1 MKKQDNNKIFKL
13 FVSSILVFSIF
24 LTNISNIVV
33 YGADAYSTEQN
44 ENTQNRKSDSSN
56 LGRNVDTIQSNF
68 NDIIDGLH
76 SLLNDEQIEVFNT
89 ITANDDEVTEL
100 LKKAMILHENAE
112 FEQAVELYDQV
123 SAYLSEEMD
132 DTSEATVQLVEAFSQ
147 LAETKV
153 LLLEHE
159 YIESTPTET
168 EEPSEGKEIN
178 EIAESAEDNKH
189 SESEL
194 DELTKEENT
203 NGNNSNN
210 KTAEEYIIPEAEED
224 ESTKETATDQSEIQ
238 ATSTMRASVAEPITS
253 EKEVMYDAVLTR
265 SIDGIN
271 TKPYGTEGYE
281 LIRLVDDLVGHQ
293 VRVTREA
300 ETPRST
306 WAYIEVDETDISG
319 WIDKAGIDPVETVLS
334 EKAINYEGKLARPTD
349 GINTRP
355 FGVAGSQLIRLVDD
369 WEGRRVRATREA
381 VTRRSTWAY
390 VNVVGTDV
398 SGWIDKAGLDI
409 DSTTAEREVLYDA
422 VLTRSTDGIN
432 TKPYG
437 TEGYELVRL
446 VDDLVGHQVR
456 VTREAETPRST
467 WAYIEVTGTNISG
480 WIDKAGIDP
489 VETVLSEKAINYEG
503 KLARPTDGI
512 NTRPFGVAGS
522 QLIRLVDDWEGR
534 RVRATREA
542 VTRRSTWAY
551 VNVVGTDVSGWI
563 DKAGLDIDSTT
574 AEREVLYDA
583 VLTRSTDGINT
594 KPYGTEGYELIR
606 LVDDLVGHQV
616 RVTREA
622 ETPRST
628 WAYIEVDETDISGW
642 IDKAG
647 IDPVE
652 TVLSEKAINYE
663 GKLARP
669 TDGINTKPFGVAGSE
684 LIRLVDDWE
693 GRRVRVTRE
702 AVTRRST
709 WAYVN
714 VIGTDVSGWI
724 DKAGLEV
731 ETVLASKEVTYN
743 ANLKRSTDGI
753 NTKPYGTEGYEL
765 IRTVGDWEGKEV
777 RVIREAVTQRSTWA
791 YVEVIGAGI
800 AGWVDKTGLDIE
812 NYVVYLDPGHG
823 GSDSG
828 ASYNGVHEKNLNLSV
843 SMKTKDLLENKGY
856 TVVMSRTNDSTV
868 GLYDRP
874 AEANSIGADIL
885 VSVHHNA
892 MPGNTNVTGIE
903 TYYYKSSSNYP
914 PLNENLPYHDDTER
928 LNDSLNLAQLIQD
941 ELINHTNTNDRGV
954 KSAAFVVVRE
964 THMPAVLLELG
975 YMSSPSELNK
985 LQQTGYQYAMAN
997 AVADA
1002 IDNYFRK

>member
-349 GINTRP
+349 GINT
-355 FGVAGSQLIRLVDD
+355 
-369 WEGRRVRATREA
+369 
-381 VTRRSTWAY
+381 
-390 VNVVGTDV
+390 
-398 SGWIDKAGLDI
+398 K
-409 DSTTAEREVLYDA
+409 
-422 VLTRSTDGIN
+422 
-432 TKPYG
+432 
-437 TEGYELVRL
+437 
-446 VDDLVGHQVR
+446 
-456 VTREAETPRST
+456 
-467 WAYIEVTGTNISG
+467 
-480 WIDKAGIDP
+480 
-489 VETVLSEKAINYEG
+489 
-503 KLARPTDGI
+503 
-512 NTRPFGVAGS
+512 PFGVAGS